1 MSKKNT
7 SYSESLKKLEALLHQ
22 LESGESDIDQLSS
35 KVKEAAELIR
45 FCKEKLRS
53 TENELQQLLDDPD
66 D

>member
-7 SYSESLKKLEALLHQ
+7 SYSASLKKLEELLHQ
-22 LESGESDIDQLSS
+22 LESGELDIDQLSS

-45 FCKEKLRS
+45 FCKEKLRT
-53 TENELQQLLDDPD
+53 TENELQQFLDDTD

>member
-53 TENELQQLLDDPD
+53 TENELQQFLDEPD